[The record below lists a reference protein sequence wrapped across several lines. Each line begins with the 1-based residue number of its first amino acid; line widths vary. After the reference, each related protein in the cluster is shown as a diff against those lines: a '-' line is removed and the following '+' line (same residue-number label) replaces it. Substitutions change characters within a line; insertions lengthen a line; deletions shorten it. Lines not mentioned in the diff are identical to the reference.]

1 MTATG
6 RQAPH
11 QQPCRWCMQPT
22 DHLDD
27 AGRPAHERCIAR
39 AVRRPLVDTSRMAC
53 LGAGVHAVI
62 AVGTDGT
69 QWPWLLLDAVDD
81 HASAARPEH
90 VPHEQLGPLPHP
102 YPAVYAGHRCAAAA
116 PPRPEPPAVH
126 RSPNQVTAAT
136 TTAPDRRNA
145 HERRRRHAGP
155 LPAAPTS
162 SRCSRSSSRPGASSS
177 ASTGCHWT
185 GRPAQASPPRLPDPQ
200 HRRRRHSAVT

>member
-102 YPAVYAGHRCAAAA
+102 YPSRVRRAPLRCGG
-116 PPRPEPPAVH
+116 
-126 RSPNQVTAAT
+126 
-136 TTAPDRRNA
+136 TTATGAPCRTPVTQPGDRCHHHRT
-145 HERRRRHAGP
+145 RQ
-155 LPAAPTS
+155 TQ
-162 SRCSRSSSRPGASSS
+162 RP
-177 ASTGCHWT
+177 
-185 GRPAQASPPRLPDPQ
+185 
-200 HRRRRHSAVT
+200 